1 MSKSHRTWGGRFTE
15 ATDAFVARLNASVDY
30 DKRMYAEDIDGSKA
44 HALMLAK
51 QGIIAEDDLQAIHR
65 GLEQIRREIES
76 GEFNWRTE
84 LEDVHMNIES
94 RLIELI
100 GDAGARLHTARS
112 RNDQVA
118 TDLRLWLLRHIDRL
132 KTSIDTLQ
140 GTLLQLA
147 RRDGDA
153 ILPGYTHLQ
162 RAQPILLAHHLLAYF
177 EMFERDL
184 GRFEDCA
191 KRCNES
197 PLGSAALAGTPFDL
211 DRNMTAELLGFNKPM
226 KNSLDGVADR
236 DFAVE
241 FTATASLM
249 MIHLSRLSEE
259 LVLWSSQEFAFVEIG
274 DAFST
279 GSSIMPQKKN
289 PDIPELVRGKSGR
302 VLGSFV
308 SLLTTLK
315 SLPLAYN
322 KDMQEDKE
330 ALFDAADTVLDCVDA
345 TARLLPA
352 VKVNCEAMRA
362 ACDAGFVTAT
372 DVADYL
378 AQKSVPFR
386 QAHHIVGGL
395 VGWCLENKRTLTSL
409 SLDEFQSFSDAF
421 EADILEAVTV
431 EASVAARTSPGGTAP
446 SRVYAAL
453 DDAERRLASRTKPR
467 P

>member
-1 MSKSHRTWGGRFTE
+1 LSDSQRTWGGRFSE
-15 ATDAFVARLNASVDY
+15 ETDAFVARLNASVSY
-30 DKRMYAEDIDGSKA
+30 DQRLYAEDIDGSKA
-44 HALMLAK
+44 HAAMLGQ
-51 QGIIAEDDLQAIHR
+51 QGIILAEDVEAIHA
-65 GLEQIRREIES
+65 GLEQIRQEIQD
-76 GEFNWRTE
+76 GEFNWRTD
-84 LEDVHMNIES
+84 LEDVHMNIEH

-100 GDAGARLHTARS
+100 GDAGARLHTGRS

-118 TDLRLWLLRHIDRL
+118 TDLRLWLVRHIDKLCADIR
-132 KTSIDTLQ
+132 ILQ
-140 GTLLQLA
+140 AAFLDLA
-147 RRDGDA
+147 ERDGHA

-177 EMFERDL
+177 EMFDRDYN
-184 GRFEDCA
+184 RFQDCR

-211 DRNMTAELLGFNKPM
+211 DRVLTATALGFHRPM
-226 KNSLDGVADR
+226 VNSLDGVADR

-241 FTATASLM
+241 FTASASLM

-274 DAFST
+274 DAFAT

-302 VLGSFV
+302 VIGDLM

-322 KDMQEDKE
+322 KDLQEDKE
-330 ALFDAADTVLDCVDA
+330 ALFDAADTIMDCVQV

-352 VKVNCEAMRA
+352 IGIKHEKMRN

-378 AQKSVPFR
+378 AQKGTPFR
-386 QAHHIVGGL
+386 KAHHIVGHL
-395 VGWCLENKRTLTSL
+395 VGWCIENQRTLVSL
-409 SLDEFQSFSDAF
+409 SLEEFHRFSAVFDE
-421 EADILEAVTV
+421 DILTAVQV
-431 EASVAARTSPGGTAP
+431 EASVAARTSLGGTAP
-446 SRVYAAL
+446 YRVKQCL
-453 DDAERRLASRTKPR
+453 EDARARLINP
-467 P
+467 